1 METLYLKFKGS
12 RSYLHGSDIYNVVSE
27 KLMERFDGYIAR
39 LVFRHFARHQIELL
53 QDKPTD
59 MANVVGSGAWQ
70 TSEGRSL
77 QFWLRETSQPVTESY
92 PFDEDAISTPAVI
105 QGTVICGNRSN
116 PYSLI
121 ENIIALTKK
130 LNYALSPNVE
140 GKWVFGQLNI
150 NTKPP
155 TEWSIIEITR
165 TVSVGSSFSRNSI
178 SIDGTAYGEIR
189 FVGGNP

>member
-12 RSYLHGSDIYNVVSE
+12 RSYLQGGDIYNAVSE
-27 KLMERFDGYIAR
+27 RLTERFDGYISR
-39 LVFRHFARHQIELL
+39 LIFRHFARRQMELL
-53 QDKPTD
+53 LDKPTD
-59 MANVVGSGAWQ
+59 ISNVVADGAWQ
-70 TSEGRSL
+70 TPDGPSL

-105 QGTVICGNRSN
+105 HNTVIHGKRSN

-140 GKWVFGQLNI
+140 GKWVFCQLDMK
-150 NTKPP
+150 TKPP
-155 TEWSIIEITR
+155 AEWKVIDITR
-165 TVSVGSSFSRNSI
+165 KIAVGASFSRNSI
-178 SIDGTAYGEIR
+178 SIDGRDYGEIR